1 MSTFETKDNSG
12 ALFTNTKKN
21 EKHPDFKGKCRVNG
35 VDMEVAVWQKTSAKG
50 TQYMSMS
57 FSEPWVN
64 PNAEERTE
72 AKPYVEP
79 FSSEARVESPSN
91 DLPF

>member
-1 MSTFETKDNSG
+1 MSNFETKDNSG
-12 ALFTNTKKN
+12 ALFTNNKKN

-35 VDMEVAVWQKTSAKG
+35 VDMEVAVWKKVSLKG
-50 TQYMSMS
+50 AEYMSMS

-64 PNAEERTE
+64 PNAEVE
-72 AKPYVEP
+72 APKQDLPKDL
-79 FSSEARVESPSN
+79 PSN

>member
-12 ALFTNTKKN
+12 ALFTNNKKAEN
-21 EKHPDFKGKCRVNG
+21 HPDFKGKCRVNG

-64 PNAEERTE
+64 PNAET
-72 AKPYVEP
+72 KVEEP
-79 FSSEARVESPSN
+79 KQGIQDLPSN

>member
-1 MSTFETKDNSG
+1 MSQFETKDNSG
-12 ALFTNTKKN
+12 ALFTNNKKAEN
-21 EKHPDFKGKCRVNG
+21 HPDFKGKCRVNG
-35 VDMEVAVWQKTSAKG
+35 VDMEVAVWSKTSAKG

-64 PNAEERTE
+64 PNAEVE

-79 FSSEARVESPSN
+79 FSSEARVDSPSN

>member
-12 ALFTNTKKN
+12 ALFTNNKKAEN
-21 EKHPDFKGKCRVNG
+21 HPDFKGKCRVNG
-35 VDMEVAVWQKTSAKG
+35 VDMEVAVWSKTSAKG

-64 PNAEERTE
+64 PNAQEE
-72 AKPYVEP
+72 APKQDMPKDL
-79 FSSEARVESPSN
+79 PSN